1 MENKK
6 VIKPSNDY
14 EKLVGKFKIGCAYKM
29 NTGVLNK
36 IEWHCVGENQEGE
49 EVNIII
55 HLILGIIK
63 IDYGETEYDLILNKK
78 THLVGSVYMN
88 KKLETPALNIMDILD
103 FLKWEY
109 KLGYV

>member
-49 EVNIII
+49 EVN
-55 HLILGIIK
+55 LSCR
-63 IDYGETEYDLILNKK
+63 TS
-78 THLVGSVYMN
+78 VGM
-88 KKLETPALNIMDILD
+88 K
-103 FLKWEY
+103 
-109 KLGYV
+109 